1 MNGVSLYRSTRGAT
15 KQYARWLAEETGCPA
30 MPLREVKKDQLRSAG
45 CVIIGC
51 PIHAGRPAAT
61 GWIRKHWQLL
71 ADRPVILFTTSGAPP
86 DLPALKEGFAASL
99 PEHIR
104 PRIEYYP
111 LGGRMIMRQLKLTHR
126 LLMRIGQMVEK
137 DPDAK
142 AGMVLDIDNV
152 DRTGIAPILDHI
164 RSLEQS
170 SNGQA

>member
-1 MNGVSLYRSTRGAT
+1 MNGVILYRTTYGAT
-15 KQYARWLAEETGCPA
+15 EQYARWLSEETGFPA
-30 MPLREVKKDQLRSAG
+30 MPLREVKKNQLRSVG

-51 PIHAGRPAAT
+51 PIHAGRPTAA
-61 GWIRKHWQLL
+61 GWIRKHWPLL

-86 DLPALKEGFAASL
+86 ELPALKEGFATSL

-104 PRIEYYP
+104 SRIEYYP
-111 LGGRMIMRQLKLTHR
+111 LGGRMIMSELKPVHR

-152 DRTGIAPILDHI
+152 DRSSIAPILDHI

-170 SNGQA
+170 SNEHV